1 MTLRRAVVEDLPYIV
16 DLERTFRELGY
27 LGGDEIRLHERRIG
41 DPDCWYCIVE
51 TEGRRGGYVILRGLT
66 SQNGSLELKR
76 IAIAEPGQ
84 GLGKLVLEAVL
95 ERVFCELSA
104 HRLWLDVFTDNSR
117 ARHVYRSVGFVEEGV
132 LRECVRWGG
141 EYRSLVLMSMLESEY
156 RGRLGG

>member
-27 LGGDEIRLHERRIG
+27 LGGDEIRVHERRIG

-51 TEGRRGGYVILRGLT
+51 TEGRLGGFAILRGLT

-76 IAIAEPGQ
+76 IAIAEPGR
-84 GLGKLVLEAVL
+84 GLGRRVLGAL
-95 ERVFCELSA
+95 LSKAFDELSA
-104 HRLWLDVFTDNSR
+104 HRLWLDVFTENSR
-117 ARHVYRSVGFVEEGV
+117 ARHVYRAVGFVEEGV
-132 LRECVRWGG
+132 LRECVRRGD

-156 RGRLGG
+156 RGRLRG